1 MKLLIASTVLL
12 LTHSLL
18 YAQNSG
24 FTMSDSG
31 DFFQNGKKIGQV
43 VKTAKANL
51 LIPTMAEFTV
61 YDVNG
66 VPRFLFER
74 NEGKFIFLDDN
85 KSFLP
90 RKVDAYLKQVA
101 EFFASDSI
109 LTPRGY
115 NVAYRSLFIKKHK
128 GFNFSEKSERDYN
141 APLRYIENN
150 ILQGET
156 LIGRFEYRVMDN
168 KKDVQVAVYDLNN
181 KKVAFIS
188 TDNNVEGN
196 MTGQVDMTILDEN
209 EKIIRVFK
217 KQVDAG
223 LLYKTGISWI
233 VETGFLG
240 SNGEVKTKKVAEP
253 AEEVKPAVV
262 MPIVGKDPQPE
273 RTEELRRAASQ
284 NDAEVQFKLFKN
296 PFVSYEERFMW
307 LKKAAENGHAESQ
320 YELGR
325 IYHQGSD
332 YLYGKGAS
340 QNREE
345 ALKWYRKSAEQG
357 FGEAQW
363 EVGIYYQIGYGVVKE
378 DCEESLKWLLK
389 AANQDDDVWRQ
400 FRIAEMY
407 EKGYMYERCVKKSRE
422 EAIVWYKKAA
432 NNKNPKH
439 SDVKAELARKKLE
452 KWKVDYKE

>member
-1 MKLLIASTVLL
+1 MRFLIASIVFTLL
-12 LTHSLL
+12 HSLL

-24 FTMSDSG
+24 FTLNNSG
-31 DFFQNGKKIGQV
+31 DFFQNGKKIGRV
-43 VKTAKANL
+43 VKTANGNM
-51 LIPTMAEFTV
+51 LIPTMPEFTV

-66 VPRFLFER
+66 VPRFLFEK

-109 LTPRGY
+109 LTPNGY

-128 GFNFSEKSERDYN
+128 GFNFSEKSERDYT
-141 APLRYIENN
+141 APIRYIENN

-196 MTGQVDMTILDEN
+196 LTGQVDMTILDAN

-240 SNGEVKTKKVAEP
+240 SNGEVKTKKVAES
-253 AEEVKPAVV
+253 AEVVKPAVV
-262 MPIVGKDPQPE
+262 MPVVGKDPQPE
-273 RTEELRRAASQ
+273 RTEELRRAANQ
-284 NDAEVQFKLFKN
+284 NDAEAQFTLFKS
-296 PFVSYEERFMW
+296 PFVSNEERLMW

-320 YELGR
+320 FELGY
-325 IYHQGSD
+325 IYSVGPD
-332 YLYGKGAS
+332 FFFVKIKGVP
-340 QNREE
+340 QNHEE
-345 ALKWYRKSAEQG
+345 ALRWYRKSAEQG
-357 FGEAQW
+357 FAEAQW
-363 EVGIYYQIGYGVVKE
+363 EMGIYYQIGYGVVKE

-389 AANQDDDVWRQ
+389 AANQGDDVRRHLKWR
-400 FRIAEMY
+400 
-407 EKGYMYERCVKKSRE
+407 RCTKKD
-422 EAIVWYKKAA
+422 ICMNV
-432 NNKNPKH
+432 
-439 SDVKAELARKKLE
+439 V
-452 KWKVDYKE
+452 